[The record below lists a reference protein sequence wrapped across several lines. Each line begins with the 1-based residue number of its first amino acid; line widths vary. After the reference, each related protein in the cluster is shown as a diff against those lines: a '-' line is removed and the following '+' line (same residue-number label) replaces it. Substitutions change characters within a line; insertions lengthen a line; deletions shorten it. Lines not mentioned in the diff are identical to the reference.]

1 MKYIIDIKNETPDEV
16 INSWLAE
23 NNCSVI
29 HTFNH
34 FEKMYIVETD
44 NPISVTDFMDRLVL
58 DDHTTAVKLHA
69 AAPLY
74 TVDAESDDDW
84 WKAVVINGVLEKE
97 NASVVRRGSG
107 YAVYLMDSGVNDNH
121 EDLTNTNVRHLF
133 SHTDTMTDL
142 NGHGTAL
149 ASIIAGTRAG
159 ITSAEIVSVKV
170 FEQGVPTL
178 VSDIMKALDT
188 VALDYLNNYIG
199 KPAVINMSWSIDRN
213 EFVEDKL
220 KSLLKVGL
228 IPVTAAGNS
237 GVPIQNVT
245 PAAMAEVATIGSV
258 GPNLTP
264 SDFSNYTGPTDVSF
278 TGGETNHST
287 GLDYWAPGEYIL
299 AASKN
304 GGFTYIAG
312 TSAATAVVS
321 AIFAYQFSRLAV
333 EYGKTYVRPVLGFLD
348 QFMDSYEVTA
358 TIDSLTSVLITPYV
372 NPFIPSRQLVDLTE
386 KYKDCTNRIPTISRG
401 LYDDQLDPNQAYTYN
416 NVIHVKKGVPV
427 NLFVYDPMQLD
438 SASIVGLP
446 DGLILNPETGFITGL
461 MDIEVG
467 EDKFKVFN
475 GTLTVIRGTK
485 TIESPFQVI
494 YLDMAVITDD
504 FTELDY
510 QDLVIDSNIML
521 QAGQCWKC
529 GYYLACVGSGTNCEP
544 CSPCADGKTQ
554 FEYCLNIG
562 ENCP

>member
-1 MKYIIDIKNETPDEV
+1 M
-16 INSWLAE
+16 
-23 NNCSVI
+23 
-29 HTFNH
+29 
-34 FEKMYIVETD
+34 
-44 NPISVTDFMDRLVL
+44 
-58 DDHTTAVKLHA
+58 
-69 AAPLY
+69 
-74 TVDAESDDDW
+74 
-84 WKAVVINGVLEKE
+84 INGILEKE
-97 NASVVRRGSG
+97 DASVIRRGSG
-107 YAVYLMDSGVNDNH
+107 YAVYLMDSGVNNTH
-121 EDLTNTNVRHLF
+121 EDLTNTSVRHLF

-178 VSDIMKALDT
+178 VSDIMKALDA
-188 VALDYLNNYIG
+188 VALDYLNTYVG

-278 TGGETNHST
+278 TGGETNYSP

-299 AASKN
+299 AASKD

-321 AIFAYQFSRLAV
+321 AVFIYQFSRLSL
-333 EYGKTYVRPVLGFLD
+333 EYGKVYARPVGGFLD
-348 QFMDSYEVTA
+348 QFMVDYEVTA
-358 TIDSLTSVLITPYV
+358 TIDSLTSSLITPSM

-386 KYKDCTNRIPTISRG
+386 KYKNCTNRIPIVTRG
-401 LYDDQLDPNQAYTYN
+401 LYDDQLDPDQLYTYETL
-416 NVIHVKKGVPV
+416 IYVKKGIPV
-427 NLFVYDPMQLD
+427 NAFVYDPMQLD
-438 SASIVGLP
+438 SASIAGLP
-446 DGLILNPETGFITGL
+446 DGLTLDQETGFITGL

-510 QDLVIDSNIML
+510 QDLVVDSNMIL
-521 QAGQCWKC
+521 QVGQCWIC
-529 GYYLACVGSGTNCEP
+529 GSYLGCGMSKTCVP
-544 CSPCADGKTQ
+544 CNSCPDGKTS
-554 FEYCLNIG
+554 F
-562 ENCP
+562 ENCLTPGEVCP